1 MRIFVDFDD
10 TIVDSVE
17 NVIRIA
23 NNRYG
28 QKVTINDIT
37 RWSFDGVYDGVDE
50 QDIVNIFYE
59 DDFFKTLKIKNHAIV
74 TLSKLSARN
83 EIIIATKTTPKGFEK
98 KYKWMKQNLKPVC
111 KHIDILGFNLQQMK
125 YVPAME
131 ESIMIDDNVQFL
143 KESKALYQIFYNN
156 HRPFDATQEWDGL
169 EVDNW
174 FDLEVMLKDILRKEK
189 GFTNGKV

>member
-1 MRIFVDFDD
+1 MKIFVDFDD

-28 QKVTINDIT
+28 QKVTINDIIQ
-37 RWSFDGVYDGVDE
+37 WSFDGVYDGVDS

-59 DDFFKTLKIKNHAIV
+59 DDFFKTLKLKDHALI

-83 EIIIATKTTPKGFEK
+83 EIIIATKTTRDGLIK
-98 KYKWMKQNLKPVC
+98 KYKWIKENLKHVC
-111 KHIDILGFNLQQMK
+111 KHIDLMGFNLEQTK
-125 YVPAME
+125 YIPSME

-143 KESKALYQIFYNN
+143 EESKAKYQIFYNN
-156 HRPFDATQEWDGL
+156 HRPFDETQQWDGL

-174 FDLEVMLKDILRKEK
+174 WDLENMLKDILRKEK

>member
-1 MRIFVDFDD
+1 MKIFVDFDD
-10 TIVDSVE
+10 TIVNSVE

-28 QKVTINDIT
+28 QKVTIKDIKQ
-37 RWSFDGVYDGVDE
+37 WSFDGVYDGIDG

-59 DDFFKTLKIKNHAIV
+59 DDFFKTLKLKDHALI

-83 EIIIATKTTPKGFEK
+83 EIIIATKTTKDGLIK
-98 KYKWMKQNLKPVC
+98 KYQWIKENLKHVC
-111 KHIDILGFNLQQMK
+111 RHIDLMGFNLEQAK
-125 YVPAME
+125 YIPSME
-131 ESIMIDDNVQFL
+131 KSIMIDDNVQFL
-143 KESKALYQIFYNN
+143 EESRAKYQIFYNN
-156 HRPFDATQEWDGL
+156 HRPFDETQQWDGL

-174 FDLEVMLKDILRKEK
+174 WDLETMLKDILRKEK

>member
-1 MRIFVDFDD
+1 MKIFVDFDD

-28 QKVTINDIT
+28 QKVTINDIIQ
-37 RWSFDGVYDGVDE
+37 WSFDGVYDGVDS

-59 DDFFKTLKIKNHAIV
+59 DDFFKTLKLKDHALI

-83 EIIIATKTTPKGFEK
+83 EIIIATKTTRDGLIK
-98 KYKWMKQNLKPVC
+98 KYKWIKENLKHVC
-111 KHIDILGFNLQQMK
+111 KHIDLMGFNLEQTK
-125 YVPAME
+125 YIPSME

-143 KESKALYQIFYNN
+143 EESRAKYQIFYNN
-156 HRPFDATQEWDGL
+156 HRPFDETQQWNGL

-174 FDLEVMLKDILRKEK
+174 WDLENMLKDILRKEK